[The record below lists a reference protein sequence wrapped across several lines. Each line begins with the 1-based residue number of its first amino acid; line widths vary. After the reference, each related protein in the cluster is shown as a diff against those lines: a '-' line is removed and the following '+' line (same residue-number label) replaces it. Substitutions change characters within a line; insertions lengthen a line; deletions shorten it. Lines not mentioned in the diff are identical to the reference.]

1 MLGMR
6 TSRRVMVY
14 MAFVLA
20 VVAPTPAAAETLGTN
35 GAPVPALDWGPC
47 GIEGREAY
55 QCATAEVPLSYRD
68 PAGQSI
74 ELAVGKLP
82 AADPERKIGTLFYGP
97 GGPGGSGRFAP
108 AFSAAL
114 HERFDI
120 VGFDPRGVHASTPLR
135 CFASNDQAQ
144 RLFGLEFPITPAQE
158 QTYIRRTVRG
168 TELCARNGGPLLS
181 HMSTANVARDLD
193 VLRQAVGEEDLTFL
207 GTSYGTHIGA
217 VYANLFPDRVR
228 AAVLDS
234 VLDPVEWTTGRE
246 PQDAFVPVVF
256 RLGSFLG
263 TTQALDAFLRAC
275 AADARCAFR
284 EEGVDLHRKFD
295 TLLRR
300 LRERSLE
307 ITLPDGSLDRITY
320 QRAVGDTRGALY
332 ATSRAPGLAVTLQ
345 QWHEATSAR
354 GSGAAPAEVGLQP
367 LGSRPG
373 FDVGGQQD
381 EPYLGLEWT
390 AAVLCL
396 DSLNPSNPFVWPRYA
411 RAADRL
417 APYFGSWWVYVISQP
432 CATWPASDPDRYA
445 GPWNRERANP
455 ILLIGNSQ
463 DPATPYEDAQSTT
476 RELGNARLLTLN
488 TFGHVAVTRGRSS
501 CVISAVDR
509 YLIDQELPPEGAV
522 CEPDVGPFDAP

>member
-1 MLGMR
+1 MPAMR
-6 TSRRVMVY
+6 MSLRVVVLTVW
-14 MAFVLA
+14 VLA
-20 VVAPTPAAAETLGTN
+20 VAAAPAPAFQGTN
-35 GAPVPALDWGPC
+35 GAPVPELDWGPC

-68 PAGQSI
+68 PAGPSI

-82 AADPERKIGTLFYGP
+82 AADPERKLGTLFYGP

-135 CFASNDQAQ
+135 CFTSNDQAE
-144 RLFGLEFPITPAQE
+144 RLFGLEFPITREQE
-158 QTYIRRTVRG
+158 LTYISRTVRG

-193 VLRQAVGEEDLTFL
+193 LLRQAVGEEQLTFL

-246 PQDAFVPVVF
+246 PRDAFVPVVY

-300 LRERSLE
+300 LRERPLE
-307 ITLPDGSLDRITY
+307 ITLPDGTIDRVTY
-320 QRAVGDTRGALY
+320 QRAVNETRSGLY
-332 ATSRAPGLAVTLQ
+332 ATSRAPGLATTLQ
-345 QWHEATSAR
+345 RWYEATSAR
-354 GSGAAPAEVGLQP
+354 RSDAASAEVGLQT
-367 LGSRPG
+367 GSRPSL
-373 FDVGGQQD
+373 DAAPQQD

-396 DSLNPSNPFVWPRYA
+396 DSLNPSNPFVWPHYA

-417 APYFGSWWVYVISQP
+417 APYFGSWWVYVVSQP

-445 GPWNRERANP
+445 GPWNRERENP
-455 ILLIGNSQ
+455 ILLIGNTQ

-488 TFGHVAVTRGRSS
+488 TFGHIAVTRGRSS
-501 CVISAVDR
+501 CVIAAVDR
-509 YLIDQELPPEGAV
+509 YLIDQELPPEGTV